1 MKRNADKDFP
11 IMHKYAGKLFKA
23 VEPVFS
29 ETIKLKENDHFGFMA
44 LCFVHKQIEHA
55 RSLGILIDAKQHVD
69 AVTLARVM
77 LEGLIYILWARLDPI
92 ERALTWRSF
101 ILVCDLETLLE
112 AKKRGDKIDKNLE
125 SRLRQRLTEEAKRFL
140 TKNARTN
147 GEDKYENPYQ
157 KFWNVDK
164 DGRRIELSRM
174 VSEISDPLLKSL
186 YDDLS
191 QLSHWTPRGIGPLI
205 NRTDQGVRINFESST
220 NATTAYAVCIQALGG
235 TAKAA
240 AEHLDLSILEKIDS
254 IFSSYLAEL
263 GVEANHDQ

>member
-11 IMHKYAGKLFKA
+11 IMHKYANKLFRA

-29 ETIKLKENDHFGFMA
+29 KTIKLKENDHFGFMA

-55 RSLGILIDAKQHVD
+55 RSLGILIDAKQHAD
-69 AVTLARVM
+69 AVILARVM
-77 LEGLIYILWARLDPI
+77 LEGFIYILWARLDPL
-92 ERALTWRSF
+92 ERALSWRSF
-101 ILVCDLETLLE
+101 ALVCDLETLLE
-112 AKKRGDKIDKNLE
+112 AKKHGNKIDENLE
-125 SRLRQRLTEEAKRFL
+125 LRLRQRLTKEAERFL
-140 TKNARTN
+140 TQNARTH

-157 KFWNVDK
+157 KLWNVDK
-164 DGRRIELSRM
+164 DGKRVELSRM
-174 VSEISDPLLKSL
+174 VSEISNPELKSL

-191 QLSHWTPRGIGPLI
+191 QLSHWTPRGIGRLI
-205 NRTDQGVRINFESST
+205 NRTNRGIKISFESST

-240 AEHLDLSILEKIDS
+240 AEHFDLGILEKIDS

-263 GVEANHDQ
+263 GVEITHDQ